1 MNSICIIPA
10 RGGSKRI
17 PKKNIKN
24 FLGKPIISYVIKT
37 AKQSKLFD
45 QIIVSTDHKEI
56 ARISIKY
63 GARVYWRDKKF
74 SKDTIGTV
82 DVVRDVIKNLEFKKN
97 SKDLICCLY
106 PTSVFCDKKLL
117 IKAQQ
122 LLTNKIE
129 YIFSAVRFSHP
140 IFRSFKN
147 MGNGSPNPIF
157 KANTEKMN
165 THKLPVSYHDAAQ
178 FYLGWVNSWRKKKKI
193 FSKKSRFIELNTLKT
208 QDIDNHEDWQIA
220 EFKYKKFFK
229 K

>member
-82 DVVRDVIKNLEFKKN
+82 DVVRDVIKNLESNYNNFAN
-97 SKDLICCLY
+97 VELI
-106 PTSVFCDKKLL
+106 
-117 IKAQQ
+117 
-122 LLTNKIE
+122 
-129 YIFSAVRFSHP
+129 
-140 IFRSFKN
+140 
-147 MGNGSPNPIF
+147 
-157 KANTEKMN
+157 
-165 THKLPVSYHDAAQ
+165 
-178 FYLGWVNSWRKKKKI
+178 
-193 FSKKSRFIELNTLKT
+193 
-208 QDIDNHEDWQIA
+208 
-220 EFKYKKFFK
+220 
-229 K
+229 